1 MDAPSDWT
9 LVYSAGSLPEAELVR
24 GRLQEHGIEALI
36 MDQSARVYPQIGEV
50 GIYVPR
56 AQVLQAL
63 HLVRNPE
70 KP

>member
-1 MDAPSDWT
+1 MDTSSDWT
-9 LVYSAGSLPEAELVR
+9 LVYSAGSLTEAELVR
-24 GRLQEHGIEALI
+24 GRLQEHGIEAMI
-36 MDQSARVYPQIGEV
+36 MDQSPRVYPQISEV